1 MHIATFEDKPEIV
14 KIILETRLW
23 TGLDLTIVDSL
34 GNSAFMAACFYGRS
48 NCAKVFLSLLD
59 QKELETLKSPFS
71 GLSALQSVLKCVSAN
86 CHLTKKPQTSCN
98 CDYEKMEK
106 RLSLFKKDYDSVGF
120 YEGIFYRRLGDC
132 ALFLEGK
139 KNVLQLLMSVDFV
152 GEEMTNSLRKS
163 SEKSTCSTLNSLL
176 ALLSE
181 NRTLSE
187 SHAKKAKYDDNIDVE
202 KLNPG
207 HHSLINVIPKK

>member
-34 GNSAFMAACFYGRS
+34 GNNAFLTACFYGRS

-59 QKELETLKSPFS
+59 QKELETFKSPLS
-71 GLSALQSVLKCVSAN
+71 GLPALQSVLKCVRAN
-86 CHLTKKPQTSCN
+86 CHLTKKPHTSCN
-98 CDYEKMEK
+98 CDYEKMGK
-106 RLSLFKKDYDSVGF
+106 RPNLFNKDYENIGF
-120 YEGIFYRRLGDC
+120 YEGIFYKRFGDC
-132 ALFLEGK
+132 ASFLEGK

-152 GEEMTNSLRKS
+152 GEEMTNNLRKS

-181 NRTLSE
+181 NCSF
-187 SHAKKAKYDDNIDVE
+187 KPPKCQFYDGIFYQVV
-202 KLNPG
+202 LWFSRG
-207 HHSLINVIPKK
+207 LFGTSSGC